1 MTSLA
6 LLEYANRE
14 PCMDGLARIK
24 RHFAALE
31 GRIAPAKW
39 VPWENQFNWRFL
51 ERNPGQLL
59 IQKLARQTSALHAI
73 DILLLAGRLPDVGTL
88 YRQLDEIQE
97 DIAFISLGLIMGAW
111 TSDHQSYSDYF
122 WSEDGPRGP
131 SVQRKTIRNFVHS
144 ILGQTKVAAANQ
156 NGRFIHG
163 VYSDFVHAR
172 SAPTMGLMK
181 GPPPRFDLDAIFDE
195 EARTVYEDQHP
206 TYFYRGLLSCSMIA
220 KALLPDD
227 ENLRVIDDLKVYEQ
241 SYGSLFFPTN
251 AQAGC

>member
-1 MTSLA
+1 M
-6 LLEYANRE
+6 N
-14 PCMDGLARIK
+14 GLARIK

-31 GRIAPAKW
+31 DRIAPAKW

-51 ERNPGQLL
+51 ERNPEQLL
-59 IQKLARQTSALHAI
+59 IQKLARQISALHAI
-73 DILLLAGRLPDVGTL
+73 DILLLAGRLPDIGTLYL

-97 DIAFISLGLIMGAW
+97 DVEFISLGLIMEAW
-111 TSDHQSYSDYF
+111 TSDHQTYSDYF

-144 ILGQTKVAAANQ
+144 TLGQTNVAAANR

-172 SAPTMGLMK
+172 SAPTMGMMR

-195 EARTVYEDQHP
+195 EARTVYDDQHP

-220 KALLPDD
+220 KVLLQDE
-227 ENLRVIDDLKVYEQ
+227 ENLQVFDDVKGYEQ
-241 SYGSLFFPTN
+241 SYGSLLFPQDT
-251 AQAGC
+251 QAGR